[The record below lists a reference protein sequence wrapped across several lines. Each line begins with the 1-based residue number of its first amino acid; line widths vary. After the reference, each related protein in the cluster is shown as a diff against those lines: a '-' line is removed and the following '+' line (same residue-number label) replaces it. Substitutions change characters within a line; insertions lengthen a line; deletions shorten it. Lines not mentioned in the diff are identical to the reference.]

1 MAKDLITPIMKVNQF
16 TLKRSKG
23 KHIVWEH
30 FSGATVTTSKTPSDH
45 RALKNI
51 QRDIKRELARVAS

>member
-1 MAKDLITPIMKVNQF
+1 MAKNQLRDLMKVHQF

-23 KHIVWEH
+23 KHLIWKH
-30 FSGATVTTSKTPSDH
+30 FDGATVTTAKTPSDH

-51 QRDIKRELARVAS
+51 ERDIRHALDQVTS

>member
-1 MAKDLITPIMKVNQF
+1 MAKDLIAPIMRVNQF
-16 TLKRSKG
+16 TLKRSSG
-23 KHIVWEH
+23 KHLVWHH
-30 FSGATVTTSKTPSDH
+30 FSGATVTTAKTPSDH